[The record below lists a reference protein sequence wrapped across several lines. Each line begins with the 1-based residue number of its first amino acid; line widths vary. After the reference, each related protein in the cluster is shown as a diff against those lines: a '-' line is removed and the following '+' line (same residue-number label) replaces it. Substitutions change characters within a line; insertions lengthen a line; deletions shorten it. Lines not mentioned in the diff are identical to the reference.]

1 MKVSLEWLGKLVD
14 LKESAEDLAETL
26 TRGGIEVGSVE
37 RLGKGLEKVY
47 VGEIQELTKHP
58 NADKLWI
65 CQVNIGTAVISID
78 TKVQNQI
85 DHQVTRN
92 LTGIVSI
99 VTGAQNIM
107 TGDRVPVAIN
117 GASLPNGVEIKTAN
131 FRGVLSEGMLC
142 STEELLLDSSVGT
155 ERSKGGIMILDPS
168 APIGQNIAS
177 FLGLDDSVLDL
188 ELYPNRPDCLAMV
201 NVARE
206 VSFLTGEKLHLPNWV
221 NLEKKLAVPLAQ
233 SPKVIIE
240 EPDLCWRYAG
250 LIVEDVKIAPS
261 PEWMKRRL
269 RAAGVRPISNIVDI
283 TNYCMLELGQPLH
296 AFDHDK
302 ISGSVHVRRAFE
314 GEKLI
319 TLDGV
324 ERVLETDMLLIADDK
339 QALGLAGVMGGL
351 DSEITATTQRLF
363 IESAHFSGVSIRR
376 TSRRLGLRSEASNRF
391 EKGVNSYG
399 VISTLSRVSEL
410 LVEMGVGRPIAF
422 VNETQYLPPLMKL
435 NLAVEHTSKLLGVE
449 VTKSEVCRVI
459 DKLAFQYQV
468 HGEELQVEI
477 PSFRPDLQ
485 IEEDLIEE
493 VARSIGYERIP
504 TTLPQG
510 DQTQGSRTPEQEFR
524 SQLRRVLIRVG
535 MDEVLTYA
543 FTHPETDA
551 EWGSSTQSI
560 TLLNPMREELSV
572 MRTSLVP
579 GLLDVTA
586 RNIARRNTDLN
597 IFEIGNV
604 YLASEQPLVNLP
616 QEPLK
621 VAGVTIGK
629 SKRHWLNP
637 VISYDFYYVKGI
649 LEEIAKEF
657 GLVFSYEVPHEQD
670 LLHPGRSADIYLGQ
684 AWVGYI
690 GEIHP
695 SKGKARGLERAVI
708 FELDLAQIMNNLKH
722 TMLVQAIPKFPAVH
736 RDLAVVVS
744 LTTPAAA
751 VMEKIRLL
759 GGELLQQV
767 DIFDVYTGKPIPE
780 DRQSLAFTLRYQ
792 SLERTL
798 TDDEVNSLNS
808 LILEGILQEFAAEW
822 RK

>member
-1 MKVSLEWLGKLVD
+1 MKVSLEWLEQLVD

-37 RLGKGLEKVY
+37 RLGKGLEKVL
-47 VGEIQELTKHP
+47 VGEIQELNRHP

-65 CQVNIGTAVISID
+65 CQVNLG
-78 TKVQNQI
+78 TKV
-85 DHQVTRN
+85 
-92 LTGIVSI
+92 LAI
-99 VTGAQNIM
+99 VTGAKNLII
-107 TGDRVPVAIN
+107 GDRVPVAID
-117 GASLPNGVEIKTAN
+117 GANLPNGLAIKTSEL
-131 FRGVLSEGMLC
+131 RGVVSEGMLC
-142 STEELLLDSSVGT
+142 SAEELLIDRSVGDV
-155 ERSKGGIMILDPS
+155 RSQGGILILDPD
-168 APIGQNIAS
+168 APIGQNLAS
-177 FLGLDDSVLDL
+177 ALGLEDSVLDL

-206 VSFLTGEKLHLPNWV
+206 VSFLTGEKLHLPNWA
-221 NLEKKLAVPLAQ
+221 NLENKPEVPLVQ
-233 SPKVIIE
+233 SPKVILE
-240 EPDLCWRYAG
+240 ELDLCQRYAG

-302 ISGSVHVRRAFE
+302 ISGAIHVRRAHE

-324 ERVLETDMLLIADDK
+324 ERELETDMLLIADDQ

-376 TSRRLGLRSEASNRF
+376 TSRKLGLRSEASNRF
-391 EKGVNSYG
+391 EKGVNPYG
-399 VISTLSRVSEL
+399 VISTLSRVSQL
-410 LVEMGVGRPIAF
+410 LLEMGAGRPVAL
-422 VNETQYLPPLMKL
+422 VDQCHHLPPLRTL
-435 NLAVEHTSKLLGVE
+435 NLSVEHTSKLLGVE
-449 VTKSEVCRVI
+449 VTQSEVCTVI
-459 DKLAFQYQV
+459 DKLAFKYQV
-468 HGEELQVEI
+468 HEAELQVEI

-493 VARSIGYERIP
+493 VARSIGYVRIP

-510 DQTQGSRTPEQEFR
+510 DQTQGSRTAEQEFR
-524 SQLRRVLIRVG
+524 SRLRRVLIRVG

-543 FTHPETDA
+543 FTHPGTDA

-579 GLLDVTA
+579 GLLDVAA
-586 RNIARRNTDLN
+586 RNIARRNTDLCM
-597 IFEIGNV
+597 FEIGNV

-616 QEPLK
+616 QEPLR
-621 VAGVTIGK
+621 VAGVAIGK
-629 SKRHWLNP
+629 SKRHWLSP
-637 VISYDFYYVKGI
+637 IISYDFYYVKGI
-649 LEEIAKEF
+649 LEEVAKEF
-657 GLVFSYEVPHEQD
+657 GLVFSYEVPREQD

-684 AWVGYI
+684 LWVGYI

-695 SKGKARGLERAVI
+695 SKGKARDLERAVV
-708 FELDLAQIMNNLKH
+708 FELDLAQIMNNLNT
-722 TMLVQAIPKFPAVH
+722 TMLVQSIPRFPAVQ

-744 LTTPAAA
+744 LKTPAAA

-780 DRQSLAFTLRYQ
+780 DRQSLAFKLRYQ

-808 LILEGILQEFAAEW
+808 LILEGIQQEFAAEW

>member
-1 MKVSLEWLGKLVD
+1 MKVSLEWLEQLVD

-37 RLGKGLEKVY
+37 RLGKGLEKVL
-47 VGEIQELTKHP
+47 VGEIQELNRHP

-65 CQVNIGTAVISID
+65 CQVNLG
-78 TKVQNQI
+78 TKV
-85 DHQVTRN
+85 
-92 LTGIVSI
+92 LAI
-99 VTGAQNIM
+99 VTGAKNLII
-107 TGDRVPVAIN
+107 GDRVPVAID
-117 GASLPNGVEIKTAN
+117 GANLPNGLAIKTSEL
-131 FRGVLSEGMLC
+131 RGVVSEGMLC
-142 STEELLLDSSVGT
+142 SAEELLIDRSVGDV
-155 ERSKGGIMILDPS
+155 RSQGGILILDPD
-168 APIGQNIAS
+168 APIGQNLAS
-177 FLGLDDSVLDL
+177 ALGLEDSVLDL

-206 VSFLTGEKLHLPNWV
+206 VSFLTGEKLHLPNWA
-221 NLEKKLAVPLAQ
+221 NLENKPEVPLVQ
-233 SPKVIIE
+233 SPKVILE
-240 EPDLCWRYAG
+240 ELDLCQRYAG

-302 ISGSVHVRRAFE
+302 ISGAIHVRRAHE

-324 ERVLETDMLLIADDK
+324 ERELETDMLLIADD
-339 QALGLAGVMGGL
+339 QQVLGLAGVMGGL

-376 TSRRLGLRSEASNRF
+376 TSRKLGLRSEASNRF
-391 EKGVNSYG
+391 EKGVNPYG
-399 VISTLSRVSEL
+399 VISTLSRVSQL
-410 LVEMGVGRPIAF
+410 LLEMGAGRPVAL
-422 VNETQYLPPLMKL
+422 VDQCHHLPPLRTL
-435 NLAVEHTSKLLGVE
+435 NLSVEHTSKLLGVE
-449 VTKSEVCRVI
+449 VTQSEVCTVI
-459 DKLAFQYQV
+459 DKLAFKYQV
-468 HGEELQVEI
+468 HEAELQVEI

-493 VARSIGYERIP
+493 VARSIGYVRIP

-510 DQTQGSRTPEQEFR
+510 DQTQGSRTAEQEFR
-524 SQLRRVLIRVG
+524 SRLRRVLIRVG

-543 FTHPETDA
+543 FTHPGTDA

-579 GLLDVTA
+579 GLLDVAA
-586 RNIARRNTDLN
+586 RNIARRNTDLCM
-597 IFEIGNV
+597 FEIGNV

-616 QEPLK
+616 QELLR
-621 VAGVTIGK
+621 VAGVAIGK
-629 SKRHWLNP
+629 SKRHWLSP
-637 VISYDFYYVKGI
+637 IISYDFYYVKGI
-649 LEEIAKEF
+649 LEEVAKEF
-657 GLVFSYEVPHEQD
+657 GLVFSYEVPREQD

-684 AWVGYI
+684 LWVGYI

-695 SKGKARGLERAVI
+695 SKGKARDLERAVV
-708 FELDLAQIMNNLKH
+708 FELDLAQIMNNLNT
-722 TMLVQAIPKFPAVH
+722 TMLVQSIPRFPAVQ

-744 LTTPAAA
+744 LKTPAAA

-780 DRQSLAFTLRYQ
+780 DRQSLAFKLRYQ

-808 LILEGILQEFAAEW
+808 LILEGIQQEFAAEW